1 MTSTTLGTV
10 ADRRLGTYIIRN
22 LAISLLATKHD
33 LCVGYASKEPTDQLG
48 IELFSGRTV
57 HADTSELHDGNYL
70 SFYNRAGL
78 RCNLIANHSSFQTK
92 EVAGLIHRH
101 VRTSAVQASV
111 IRHNPHKGRYHANND
126 LFVHVKLT
134 DVCHHHPVPRYYQR
148 TIETIAYDQLYVCS
162 DDASHPMVGGLAD
175 AYPNARWVECG
186 RVETIQLASTCRHVV
201 LSHGSFSAVIGYLA
215 FFSTVYCPDYDLD
228 TMWHGDMFSIPGWVK
243 VPCRPPSIE
252 GAPDE
257 ITRRVVDTTG

>member
-10 ADRRLGTYIIRN
+10 ADRRLGTHIIRN
-22 LAISLLATKHD
+22 LAISLLAAKHD

-48 IELFSGRTV
+48 IELFIGRTV

-78 RCNLIANHSSFQTK
+78 RCNLSANHSSFQTK
-92 EVAGLIHRH
+92 EVAGLIYRH
-101 VRTSAVQASV
+101 LRTSAVQASV
-111 IRHNPHKGRYHANND
+111 VRHNPHKGRYHANND

-134 DVCHHHPVPRYYQR
+134 DVCRYNPVSRYYQR
-148 TIETIAYDQLYVCS
+148 TIETIAYDQLYVCI

-175 AYPNARWVECG
+175 AYPHARWVECG
-186 RVETIQLASTCRHVV
+186 LVETIQLASTCRHVV
-201 LSHGSFSAVIGYLA
+201 LSHGSFSAFIGYLA
-215 FFSTVYCPDYDLD
+215 FFSTVYFPDYGHD
-228 TMWHGDMFSIPGWVK
+228 TMWHGDMFSITGWVK
-243 VPCRPPSIE
+243 VHCRPPSIE

-257 ITRRVVDTTG
+257 ITRSVVDTTG